1 METVKNNS
9 KHSTAITRTVTSVVY
24 MVVVAALCAL
34 KWCVPFTTTVFGT
47 NVYWGSLGFDAV
59 FCAISVLGCLEFLR
73 AVDSGATPAERK
85 ISLAQRTFTIAF
97 CAVTVPLYVILEI
110 TWQAGLLAMVC
121 AFAVYFMCLAATSVF
136 DHEKSSV
143 KGTTSC
149 VFCMLYCG
157 ILSTLLTAINHLE
170 KNSMSAMLVLII
182 CTVFTDAGAYIIGT
196 IFKRW
201 IPLKLAPQLSPNK
214 TVIGAVGGVLGGIL
228 GAIIAYY
235 IMYLCG
241 GMNSEIYVWR
251 FNEVYLEFASERI
264 HPLVSF
270 ILVGL
275 GTAVLAMIGDLFES
289 AIKRECGI
297 KDMGNLLPGHGG
309 VLDRFDSMLYCG
321 VLVLLAFGTIIA

>member
-1 METVKNNS
+1 MDTVKNVS
-9 KHSTAITRTVTSVVY
+9 KHSTTVMRTMTSVVY
-24 MVVVAALCAL
+24 MVAVAALCAL

-47 NVYWGSLGFDAV
+47 NIYWGALGFDAV
-59 FCAISVLGCLEFLR
+59 FCAISVLGSIEFLR
-73 AVDSGATPAERK
+73 AIDSGNDAHTKR

-110 TWQAGLLAMVC
+110 TWRAGLLAMVC
-121 AFAVYFMCLAATSVF
+121 AFAIYFMCLAATSVF

-143 KGTTSC
+143 KGTISC

-157 ILSTLLTAINHLE
+157 ILSSLLAAINHLE
-170 KNSMSAMLVLII
+170 KNSMAAMLVLII

-228 GAIIAYY
+228 GAVVAYY

-241 GMNSEIYVWR
+241 GINTDIFVWR
-251 FNEVYLEFASERI
+251 FNEVYLEFQSENI
-264 HPLVSF
+264 HPLVTYV
-270 ILVGL
+270 LVGL
-275 GTAVLAMIGDLFES
+275 GTAILAMIGDLFES

-297 KDMGNLLPGHGG
+297 KDMGNILPGHGG
-309 VLDRFDSMLYCG
+309 VLDRFDGMLYCG

>member
-1 METVKNNS
+1 MKKFKDIFKNS
-9 KHSTAITRTVTSVVY
+9 SAVTRTVTSIVY
-24 MVVVAALCAL
+24 VVVVIALCAL
-34 KWCVPFTTTVFGT
+34 KWCVPYSTTVFGT

-59 FCAISVLGCLEFLR
+59 FCAISVLGSLEFLR
-73 AVDSGATPAERK
+73 AIDSGTPEGGKK

-97 CAVTVPLYVILEI
+97 CAVAVPLYVILEI
-110 TWQAGLLAMVC
+110 TWQAGLLALVC

-143 KGTTSC
+143 KGTISC

-157 ILSTLLTAINHLE
+157 ILSSFLAAINHLE
-170 KNSMSAMLVLII
+170 KNSMAAMLVLIV

-228 GAIIAYY
+228 GAVIAYY

-241 GMNSEIYVWR
+241 GVNGNVYLWR
-251 FNEVYLEFASERI
+251 FNEVYLEFSSERI
-264 HPLVSF
+264 LPIVSY